1 MRRGFLNQEKATGDE
16 SIMMSPLQ
24 EPRSSQANQYSGWGM
39 AANERQL
46 KSMANRSS
54 SSSSSAVGLQWPAP
68 KVPDGA
74 VEFDGP
80 DWNAPNDKRRRMNGE
95 EPRLANETAELR
107 GTNYL
112 PRSQATPSLTWKMTT
127 K

>member
-1 MRRGFLNQEKATGDE
+1 
-16 SIMMSPLQ
+16 
-24 EPRSSQANQYSGWGM
+24 M
-39 AANERQL
+39 AANERRL
-46 KSMANRSS
+46 KSMANHH

-68 KVPDGA
+68 KVPEGA

-95 EPRLANETAELR
+95 EPRLLADKTAELVR
-107 GTNYL
+107 GANYL
-112 PRSQATPSLTWKMTT
+112 PRSQATPNMTWKMAI